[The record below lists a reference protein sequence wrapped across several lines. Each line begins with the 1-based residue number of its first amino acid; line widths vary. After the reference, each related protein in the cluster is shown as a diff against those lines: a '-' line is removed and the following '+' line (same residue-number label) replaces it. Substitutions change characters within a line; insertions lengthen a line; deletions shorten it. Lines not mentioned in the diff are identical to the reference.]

1 MITSKTKTAI
11 EAERYHLY
19 SFRYQNFKLERFSA
33 EKEAVNNNSTGNL
46 IQPTIDEHLDPL
58 GFREWPSCDENRLVT
73 HNDTTNS
80 GQIKFVILR
89 FLWEFSGEPMFGAW
103 KNIWNRQLEI
113 KKIVLS

>member
-33 EKEAVNNNSTGNL
+33 EKEPVNNNSTGNL
-46 IQPTIDEHLDPL
+46 IQPTIDEQLDPL
-58 GFREWPSCDENRLVT
+58 GVREGPSCDENRLVT

-80 GQIKFVILR
+80 GQIIR
-89 FLWEFSGEPMFGAW
+89 ID
-103 KNIWNRQLEI
+103 KNLTWLTH
-113 KKIVLS
+113 